1 MLLYMIISGTLG
13 SENGL
18 HWALYDQGQGH
29 GRHFKIFTH
38 LYHQTVFPYNLA
50 MAHGQGDKNILDD
63 NVGHCRIKVRFSVAH
78 AKFNHFNFRNE
89 Q

>member
-1 MLLYMIISGTLG
+1 
-13 SENGL
+13 
-18 HWALYDQGQGH
+18 
-29 GRHFKIFTH
+29 
-38 LYHQTVFPYNLA
+38 